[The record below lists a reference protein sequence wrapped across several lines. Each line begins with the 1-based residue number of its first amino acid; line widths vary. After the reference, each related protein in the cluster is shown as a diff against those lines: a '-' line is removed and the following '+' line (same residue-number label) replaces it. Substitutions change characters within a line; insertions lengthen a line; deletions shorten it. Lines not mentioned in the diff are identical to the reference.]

1 MAKRVKTG
9 GRVKGTPN
17 KTTAK
22 MKEFIVGFLGAY
34 MSGEEEGAENGL
46 GSFAEDWKKLK
57 PSDRIYYSEK
67 FSQYVMPKMSSVD
80 VDADISQKVQTT
92 TERLVEL
99 SKVDE

>member
-1 MAKRVKTG
+1 MEKRKKYG

-22 MKEFIVGFLGAY
+22 MKEFIVDFLGAY
-34 MSGEEEGAENGL
+34 MSEQEGDENAL

-67 FSQYVMPKMSSVD
+67 FSQYVIPKMSSVD
-80 VDADISQKVQTT
+80 VDADVSQKVQTT

-99 SKVDE
+99 SKVNE